1 MAVVLMTATAAVL
14 QAPVGFLVDRFGA
27 RPFLIGGILTM
38 SLAIMAMGFATAFWQ
53 ILALS
58 LVSGIGNAVFHPC
71 DYAILAGSVRPER
84 LGRSFA
90 LHSFTGNVG
99 FAAAPPTIA
108 LLLHLMDWRQV
119 LLLIGGLGLPLMILV
134 IVQSGM
140 LNDQNRKNPSDRNMS
155 MRELFLGRTLCLFF
169 LFYFLGAMASGGL
182 QAWSITVLH
191 QAKGLDLAL
200 ASLAL
205 TAYMAGSGG
214 GVFLGGWLADRSSRH
229 LAIYVGVLTTLSAVA
244 ILIVSFLPM
253 TGLVAIALMLAS
265 GIALGASRTPRDV
278 MLKDVAPPGQ
288 IGKVFGFV
296 SAGLPLGSAV
306 TPVPFGFLIDHGGA
320 EYVFVLSAGFLLV
333 SLLCISKVR
342 RAAKLHVSTAP
353 AE

>member
-14 QAPVGFLVDRFGA
+14 EAPVGCLVDRFGA

-119 LLLIGGLGLPLMILV
+119 LLLIGGLGLPLVILV

-155 MRELFLGRTLCLFF
+155 MRELFLDRTLCLFF
-169 LFYFLGAMASGGL
+169 LFYFLGAMASDGL

-205 TAYMAGSGG
+205 TTYMAGSGG

-278 MLKDVAPPGQ
+278 MLKDVAPP
-288 IGKVFGFV
+288 
-296 SAGLPLGSAV
+296 
-306 TPVPFGFLIDHGGA
+306 
-320 EYVFVLSAGFLLV
+320 
-333 SLLCISKVR
+333 R
-342 RAAKLHVSTAP
+342 
-353 AE
+353 